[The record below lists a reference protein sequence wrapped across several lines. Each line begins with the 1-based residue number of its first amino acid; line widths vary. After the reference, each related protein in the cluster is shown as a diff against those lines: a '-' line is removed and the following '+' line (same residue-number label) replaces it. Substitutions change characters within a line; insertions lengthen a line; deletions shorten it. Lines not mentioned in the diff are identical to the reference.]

1 MGRAVRVD
9 KDPRFGSIMTLRD
22 KTCLITGAG
31 SGIGLATALRFA
43 SDGADVRLVG
53 RTLSKV
59 EAVCT
64 QIRAEGGSAS
74 AYGVDVSDR
83 EGIISV
89 VEEIEHER
97 GAVDVLVNNAGHS
110 SPHRRLLSTPPDE
123 IASVINSN
131 LTGTIYCTQ
140 AVMPAMLERNSG
152 TIINV
157 SSLAGVT
164 PGLLGGMIYSAVKAA
179 VINFTG
185 HLNEEFKS
193 TNIRASVVIPGEI
206 ATPLLDKRPVPPSA
220 DARRTMAGPED
231 VAEAIALIAG
241 LPQNSSIPE
250 LVIRPTYQ
258 RDVTDD
264 LTEAWV

>member
-1 MGRAVRVD
+1 
-9 KDPRFGSIMTLRD
+9 MTLHD

-31 SGIGLATALRFA
+31 SGIGRATALRFA
-43 SDGADVRLVG
+43 SEGADVRLVG

-59 EAVCT
+59 EAVC
-64 QIRAEGGSAS
+64 AEITESGGSAA
-74 AYGVDVSDR
+74 AYGFDVADR
-83 EGIISV
+83 DGV
-89 VEEIEHER
+89 FGAVAEIERER

-131 LTGTIYCTQ
+131 LMGTIYCTQ
-140 AVMPAMLERNSG
+140 AVMPAMLKRAGG
-152 TIINV
+152 TIIHV

-206 ATPLLDKRPVPPSA
+206 TTPLLDKRPVPPSN
-220 DARRTMAGPED
+220 DARATMVGADD

-258 RDVTDD
+258 RDVSGELTD
-264 LTEAWV
+264 AWV

>member
-1 MGRAVRVD
+1 MS
-9 KDPRFGSIMTLRD
+9 PSSTMTLYD

-31 SGIGLATALRFA
+31 SGIGRATALRFA
-43 SDGADVRLVG
+43 SEGANVHLVG

-59 EAVCT
+59 ERV
-64 QIRAEGGSAS
+64 RAEIREAGGNAA
-74 AYGVDVSDR
+74 AYGVDVVDR
-83 EGIISV
+83 EGVFGV
-89 VEEIEHER
+89 VEEIERER

-131 LTGTIYCTQ
+131 LIGTIYCTQ
-140 AVMPAMLERNSG
+140 AVMPAMLSRNSG
-152 TIINV
+152 TVINV

-193 TNIRASVVIPGEI
+193 TNIRASVIIPGEI
-206 ATPLLDKRPVPPSA
+206 TTPLLDKRPVPPSM
-220 DARRTMAGPED
+220 DARRTMAEPED

-258 RDVTDD
+258 RDVSVELTD
-264 LTEAWV
+264 AWV

>member
-1 MGRAVRVD
+1 
-9 KDPRFGSIMTLRD
+9 MTLEN

-31 SGIGLATALRFA
+31 SGIGRSTALRFA
-43 SDGADVRLVG
+43 SEGAKVYLVG

-59 EAVCT
+59 EAVCRE
-64 QIRAEGGSAS
+64 IREADGNAT
-74 AYGVDVSDR
+74 AFGVDVADR
-83 EGIISV
+83 DGV
-89 VEEIEHER
+89 FGAVEEIERER

-110 SPHRRLLSTPPDE
+110 SPHRKLLSTPPEE

-131 LTGTIYCTQ
+131 LVGTIYCTQ
-140 AVMPAMLERNSG
+140 AVMPAMVERDSG

-193 TNIRASVVIPGEI
+193 ANIRASVVIPGEI

-220 DARRTMAGPED
+220 DARKTMAGPED

-250 LVIRPTYQ
+250 LVIRPTFQ
-258 RDVTDD
+258 RDVSVD
-264 LTEAWV
+264 LTDAWM

>member
-1 MGRAVRVD
+1 
-9 KDPRFGSIMTLRD
+9 MTLD
-22 KTCLITGAG
+22 NKTCLITGAG
-31 SGIGLATALRFA
+31 SGIGRSTALRFA
-43 SDGADVRLVG
+43 SEGASVYLAG

-59 EAVCT
+59 EAVC
-64 QIRAEGGSAS
+64 AEIVESGGTAS
-74 AYGVDVSDR
+74 TYGVDVGDR
-83 EGIISV
+83 DGVFSV
-89 VEEIEHER
+89 VAEIERER

-131 LTGTIYCTQ
+131 LIGSIYCTQ
-140 AVMPAMLERNSG
+140 AVMPAMLERDSG

-206 ATPLLDKRPVPPSA
+206 ATPLLDKRPVPPSME
-220 DARRTMAGPED
+220 DRRTMAGPDD

-241 LPQNSSIPE
+241 LPQSSSIPE
-250 LVIRPTYQ
+250 LVIRPSYQ
-258 RDVTDD
+258 RDVSVD
-264 LTEAWV
+264 LTDAWA

>member
-1 MGRAVRVD
+1 
-9 KDPRFGSIMTLRD
+9 MTLHD

-31 SGIGLATALRFA
+31 SGIGRATALRFA
-43 SDGADVRLVG
+43 SEGADVRLVG

-59 EAVCT
+59 EAVC
-64 QIRAEGGSAS
+64 AEIAKSGGSAA
-74 AYGVDVSDR
+74 AYGFDVADR
-83 EGIISV
+83 DGV
-89 VEEIEHER
+89 FGAVAEIERER

-131 LTGTIYCTQ
+131 LMGTIYCTQ
-140 AVMPAMLERNSG
+140 AVMPAMIERDGG

-206 ATPLLDKRPVPPSA
+206 TTPLLDKRPVPPSK
-220 DARRTMAGPED
+220 DARATMVGADD

-258 RDVTDD
+258 RDVSGELTD
-264 LTEAWV
+264 AWV

>member
-1 MGRAVRVD
+1 M
-9 KDPRFGSIMTLRD
+9 
-22 KTCLITGAG
+22 
-31 SGIGLATALRFA
+31 
-43 SDGADVRLVG
+43 
-53 RTLSKV
+53 
-59 EAVCT
+59 EAVC
-64 QIRAEGGSAS
+64 AEIVESGGTAS
-74 AYGVDVSDR
+74 AYGVDVGDR
-83 EGIISV
+83 DGVFSV
-89 VEEIEHER
+89 VAEIQRER

-131 LTGTIYCTQ
+131 LIGSIYCTQ
-140 AVMPAMLERNSG
+140 AVMPAMLERDSG

-164 PGLLGGMIYSAVKAA
+164 PGLLGGMIYSAVKSA

-206 ATPLLDKRPVPPSA
+206 ATPLLDKRPVPPSME
-220 DARRTMAGPED
+220 DRRTMAGPDD

-241 LPQNSSIPE
+241 LPQSSSIPE
-250 LVIRPTYQ
+250 LVIRPSYQ
-258 RDVTDD
+258 RDVSVD
-264 LTEAWV
+264 LTDAWA

>member
-1 MGRAVRVD
+1 
-9 KDPRFGSIMTLRD
+9 MTLRD

-31 SGIGLATALRFA
+31 SGIGRATALRFA
-43 SDGADVRLVG
+43 SEGANVRLVG

-59 EAVCT
+59 EAVC
-64 QIRAEGGSAS
+64 AEITASGGKAS
-74 AYGVDVSDR
+74 AYGVDVADR
-83 EGIISV
+83 EGIVAV
-89 VEEIEHER
+89 VAKIERER
-97 GAVDVLVNNAGHS
+97 GAIDVLVNNAGHS

-131 LTGTIYCTQ
+131 LIGTIYCTQ
-140 AVMPAMLERNSG
+140 AVMPAMLERDSG

-206 ATPLLDKRPVPPSA
+206 STPLLDKRPVPPSA
-220 DARRTMAGPED
+220 DARKTMAGPED

-241 LPQNSSIPE
+241 LPQNSAIPE
-250 LVIRPTYQ
+250 LVIRPTFQ
-258 RDVTDD
+258 RDVSGELSD
-264 LTEAWV
+264 AWV